1 MDLFAFR
8 RSPAGDAAGINMS
21 APSLS
26 RSASSSSSGIVV
38 NIAEQDHQTGR
49 STGENSFQLIPPAR
63 RIVAQVK
70 DGSILVVSAKDQG
83 GRDALNQIL
92 QKAPSSTKNEQ
103 NRTDDLKADIKTEYE
118 DDSQGPNHRGTYSK
132 AYTLQHPEI
141 NWVHRGQGRYKPIP
155 AAQATSIS
163 QSQAG

>member
-1 MDLFAFR
+1 MDLFSFR
-8 RSPAGDAAGINMS
+8 QSPGGDAGATIMS
-21 APSLS
+21 APPLS

-49 STGENSFQLIPPAR
+49 DIDENPFKLIPPAR

-92 QKAPSSTKNEQ
+92 QKAPSSNKGDQ
-103 NRTDDLKADIKTEYE
+103 NGTDDLKSDIKTEFG
-118 DDSQGPNHRGTYSK
+118 DGSQGPNHRGTYSK

-141 NWVHRGQGRYKPIP
+141 NWVHRGQGRYKPIT
-155 AAQATSIS
+155 ADRSTS